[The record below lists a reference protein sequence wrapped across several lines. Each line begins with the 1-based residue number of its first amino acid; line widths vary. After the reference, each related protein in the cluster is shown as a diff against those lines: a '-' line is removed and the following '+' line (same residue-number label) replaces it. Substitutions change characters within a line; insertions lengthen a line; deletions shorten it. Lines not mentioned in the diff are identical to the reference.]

1 MSIFL
6 IPEINILIGPYLSTE
21 DLFRFCLVNK
31 TWNASFT
38 PYLWRSLPSERV
50 LAHSY
55 YPLIQL
61 AEVWKRILPLV
72 VEDILYE
79 QRHPL
84 PEEEGDGDNSSR
96 NKNKNKNRDNN
107 NNSSSS
113 GNSGLSLPALSRNGR
128 WIRTLV
134 VYQPSLLRPYQ
145 PVQHQVTNLP
155 PLDPSTATTFTVDTT
170 QVFRHRHHNNHNPQF
185 TTPELLLHLF
195 KRCPN
200 IRSFNLN
207 GNDKTAAGYFF
218 WKKIVTIGFPESVQE
233 LEIKLDSCVF
243 IVKSTILPLMFRRC
257 SPGLQRLCILMDDR
271 NSRRQYR
278 GADIDTRQDDV
289 GDKPLLALKDLSMRS
304 SGGSYYPSSA
314 VRFLHRCVNLEAL
327 AFTTL
332 QPMWIPAMTAIDQLR
347 RLKVEHI
354 AEEQLPLLAKAL
366 ASSLP
371 SLDALHVGHVGNL
384 RRSPKPAE
392 LALASVLSAGR
403 AGWRSLSL
411 PICGRASADALVKHC
426 STLEE
431 LQLQRM
437 DGVTGQHLYQILST
451 SPWLVKFDV
460 EVVQGTLA
468 RISAED
474 FIDLDPFTDAP
485 TPWPCESSLRVFR
498 ARIGGISRPAGTP
511 SPRAPQEP
519 AMVQEQDHQSK
530 IYARL
535 ARFTHLE
542 RLELGTQGVWNY
554 DYDDNNT
561 SPYQEVKDNRGY
573 HLDCLSMTL
582 DSGLK
587 TLEGLK
593 KMREVNVTSMATK
606 IGVREIHW
614 MTKSW
619 PRLEAVKGLK
629 NYDSSMPEDKAAR
642 WLRGNHPHI
651 RQEASRD
658 LNTWRELGGGGGGGC
673 C

>member
-1 MSIFL
+1 MSIFR
-6 IPEINILIGPYLSTE
+6 IPEIIILIGPYLSTE

-50 LAHSY
+50 VTHSY
-55 YPLIQL
+55 YPRIQL
-61 AEVWKRILPLV
+61 AEAWKRFLPLV
-72 VEDILYE
+72 EADILYE
-79 QRHPL
+79 QRHPF
-84 PEEEGDGDNSSR
+84 PGEEGDGDNSSR
-96 NKNKNKNRDNN
+96 NMNKNRNNDNN
-107 NNSSSS
+107 ISNSS
-113 GNSGLSLPALSRNGR
+113 GNNELSLPALSRNGR

-145 PVQHQVTNLP
+145 PVRHQVTSLP
-155 PLDPSTATTFTVDTT
+155 PLDPSTTTTSTVDTT
-170 QVFRHRHHNNHNPQF
+170 QVLRHRHHHNHNPQF
-185 TTPELLLHLF
+185 ATPELLLHLF

-200 IRSFNLN
+200 VRSFNLH
-207 GNDKTAAGYFF
+207 GNDKSAAGYFF
-218 WKKIVTIGFPESVQE
+218 WKKIMTIGFPGSVQE

-243 IVKSTILPLMFRRC
+243 MAESTILPLMFRQC
-257 SPGLQRLCILMDDR
+257 SPGLQRLSILMDDR

-278 GADIDTRQDDV
+278 GADVDTRQDDV
-289 GDKPLLALKDLSMRS
+289 GDKPLLALKDLNMRS
-304 SGGSYYPSSA
+304 SGGSYYPSST

-327 AFTTL
+327 AVTIL
-332 QPMWIPAMTAIDQLR
+332 QPMWIPAMKACDQLR
-347 RLKVEHI
+347 RLKIDQI
-354 AEEQLPLLAKAL
+354 AEEQLSLLAKAL
-366 ASSLP
+366 VNSLP
-371 SLDALHVGHVGNL
+371 SLDALYLGRDSNFSW
-384 RRSPKPAE
+384 SPQPVE

-403 AGWRSLSL
+403 AGWRSLNL
-411 PICGRASADALVKHC
+411 PICGKASADALVKHC

-498 ARIGGISRPAGTP
+498 ARIGGVSRPACAP
-511 SPRAPQEP
+511 SPRAPQ
-519 AMVQEQDHQSK
+519 ARSMVQEQDRQNK

-542 RLELGTQGVWNY
+542 RLELGAQGVWNT
-554 DYDDNNT
+554 DYDNNNT

-582 DSGLK
+582 DSGLRI
-587 TLEGLK
+587 LEGLK
-593 KMREVNVTSMATK
+593 KMREVNVASMATK
-606 IGVREIHW
+606 IGVREVHW

-629 NYDSSMPEDKAAR
+629 NYDSSMSEDKAAR
-642 WLRGNHPHI
+642 WLSGNHPHI

-658 LNTWRELGGGGGGGC
+658 LNTWREIGGGGNGGF
-673 C
+673 

>member
-1 MSIFL
+1 MSIFR
-6 IPEINILIGPYLSTE
+6 IPEIIILIGPYLSTE

-38 PYLWRSLPSERV
+38 PYLWQSLPSERV
-50 LAHSY
+50 VTHPY
-55 YPLIQL
+55 YPHTQL
-61 AEVWKRILPLV
+61 AEAWKHFLPLV
-72 VEDILYE
+72 EADILYE
-79 QRHPL
+79 QRHPF
-84 PEEEGDGDNSSR
+84 PEEEEDDDNSSR
-96 NKNKNKNRDNN
+96 NMNN
-107 NNSSSS
+107 NRNRSNSSSSSSS
-113 GNSGLSLPALSRNGR
+113 GNNDLSLPALSRNGR

-134 VYQPSLLRPYQ
+134 VYQRSLLRPYQ
-145 PVQHQVTNLP
+145 PVQHQVTSLP
-155 PLDPSTATTFTVDTT
+155 PLDPSATNTFTVDTT
-170 QVFRHRHHNNHNPQF
+170 QVLRHRHHHNHNPQF
-185 TTPELLLHLF
+185 ATPELLLHLF

-200 IRSFNLN
+200 IRSFNLH
-207 GNDKTAAGYFF
+207 GNDKSAAGYFF
-218 WKKIVTIGFPESVQE
+218 WKKIMTVGFPGSVRE

-243 IVKSTILPLMFRRC
+243 MVESTILSLMFRQC
-257 SPGLQRLCILMDDR
+257 SPGLQRLSILMDDR

-278 GADIDTRQDDV
+278 GVNVDTRQDDV

-304 SGGSYYPSSA
+304 YGGSYYPSSA

-327 AFTTL
+327 AFMIL
-332 QPMWIPAMTAIDQLR
+332 QPMWIPAMKACDQLR
-347 RLKVEHI
+347 HLKADRI
-354 AEEQLPLLAKAL
+354 AEEQLSLLAKAL
-366 ASSLP
+366 VNNLP
-371 SLDALHVGHVGNL
+371 SLDTLHLGRDSNL
-384 RRSPKPAE
+384 SWRPKPAE

-403 AGWRSLSL
+403 AGWRSLNL
-411 PICGRASADALVKHC
+411 PLCGKASADALVKHC

-431 LQLQRM
+431 LQLQQM
-437 DGVTGQHLYQILST
+437 DGVTGQHLYRILST

-460 EVVQGTLA
+460 EVVRGTLA

-498 ARIGGISRPAGTP
+498 ARIGGISRPPGTP
-511 SPRAPQEP
+511 SPRAPQERST
-519 AMVQEQDHQSK
+519 VQEKDHQNK

-542 RLELGTQGVWNY
+542 RLELGTQGVWNT
-554 DYDDNNT
+554 DYDNNNT

-582 DSGLK
+582 DSGLQI
-587 TLEGLK
+587 LEGLK
-593 KMREVNVTSMATK
+593 KMRVVNVTSMATK

-629 NYDSSMPEDKAAR
+629 NYDSAMSEGSG
-642 WLRGNHPHI
+642 GN
-651 RQEASRD
+651 
-658 LNTWRELGGGGGGGC
+658 GGF
-673 C
+673 